1 MGIWLVPLQSRSV
14 QLACVMGAAGLILSG
29 CAVTGIELAIK
40 PAEEICL
47 QALTP
52 IDHPLGWKADEQ
64 SRTVVAEAKR
74 RGYTTDSCA
83 RSVDRPAPQ
92 KGKDDAENIKD
103 PAPEPRTESGILR
116 FQKNLDRWLKMQ
128 RK

>member
-1 MGIWLVPLQSRSV
+1 MVMKSAFTHKNNVR
-14 QLACVMGAAGLILSG
+14 LAHVMAATVLILSG
-29 CAVTGIELAIK
+29 CETTGIEFLTRS
-40 PAEEICL
+40 ETDICL

-52 IDHPLGWKADEQ
+52 ITQPLEWKTDEQ

-92 KGKDDAENIKD
+92 KSKDDAEEIKE
-103 PAPEPRTESGILR
+103 PAPESEMLR
-116 FQKNLDRWLKMQ
+116 FQKNIERWLNKI